1 MARNCEKKLIGLNR
15 LWLAKQQKEEL
26 EKSPKRPHLRSLN
39 SATEVKRW
47 IPGIK
52 REMDYYLDL
61 SGARQH
67 RYPDTKIKEFENK
80 VEELE
85 NEYKRF
91 VRKVY
96 ELDPSTTGVPWQP
109 RGYVSKRKNLE
120 NSQTEVK
127 PKKICTPLLEGE
139 VRKSISTKSDDQ
151 SHCSKFYKRTD
162 CISSSS
168 TEQGSDQALKIN
180 KDNDFKNVTL
190 DDVDVQAKNILGL
203 DYESSSD
210 SDVS

>member
-26 EKSPKRPHLRSLN
+26 EKNPKRPHLRSLN

-52 REMDYYLDL
+52 REMDYCLDQI

-91 VRKVY
+91 VKKVY

-109 RGYVSKRKNLE
+109 RGYVSKRKN
-120 NSQTEVK
+120 TESCQSETK
-127 PKKICTPLLEGE
+127 PKKICTPLLENE
-139 VRKSISTKSDDQ
+139 VRNSDTTESDGNCGKSDEL
-151 SHCSKFYKRTD
+151 TD
-162 CISSSS
+162 CS
-168 TEQGSDQALKIN
+168 TLHGSQEALKAN
-180 KDNDFKNVTL
+180 EDNDSKQH
-190 DDVDVQAKNILGL
+190 VDVQPKNILGL